1 MRLLCL
7 HADRFDYTFDHPTE
21 GADQH
26 HVGEG
31 EAYEEALVVFLAVE
45 RADDDKINHAAKEIR
60 HVARLAGVKRIVIN
74 PFVHLTSD
82 PAPPAEAHHDAK
94 RLTARLEETFDGEVI
109 FTSFGWY
116 KAFRHRRAWRRCVDV
131 LPARLKPGPDR
142 HTSPRRRVMS
152 VDETTKGAEMNGTS
166 RGEILDEASNWIV
179 GGGIVTMALAPLAL
193 PGIALL
199 LVAAIPL
206 VAVGLA
212 GGLLAAIVIGPVM
225 LVRAAV
231 RRMSVWRRPKR
242 VRAEVL
248 RVNPARGG

>member
-1 MRLLCL
+1 
-7 HADRFDYTFDHPTE
+7 
-21 GADQH
+21 
-26 HVGEG
+26 
-31 EAYEEALVVFLAVE
+31 
-45 RADDDKINHAAKEIR
+45 
-60 HVARLAGVKRIVIN
+60 
-74 PFVHLTSD
+74 
-82 PAPPAEAHHDAK
+82 
-94 RLTARLEETFDGEVI
+94 
-109 FTSFGWY
+109 
-116 KAFRHRRAWRRCVDV
+116 
-131 LPARLKPGPDR
+131 
-142 HTSPRRRVMS
+142 MS

-231 RRMSVWRRPKR
+231 RRMSVWRRQKR